1 MNVTTTKVCNAVTKE
16 VLESA
21 PRRNGFIIIGDAL
34 ENSDWIE
41 VCDARSLIERV
52 NNPLRGA
59 GVKRYL
65 GDTHKIVTKKY
76 FEKFVSTTAK
86 P

>member
-1 MNVTTTKVCNAVTKE
+1 MEATFIKVSNAITKE

-34 ENSDWIE
+34 EDSSWVEI
-41 VCDARSLIERV
+41 CDARPLIERI
-52 NNPLRGA
+52 NNPLKGA
-59 GVKRYL
+59 GVKRWM

-76 FEKFVSTTAK
+76 FEKFVAK
-86 P
+86 LSK